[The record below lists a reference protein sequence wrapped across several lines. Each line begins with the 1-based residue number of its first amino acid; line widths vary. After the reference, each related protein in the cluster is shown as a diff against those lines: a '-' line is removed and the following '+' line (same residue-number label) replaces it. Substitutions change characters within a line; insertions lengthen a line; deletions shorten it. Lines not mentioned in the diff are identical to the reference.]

1 MFSAFAAKSGYAADP
16 SPIKVGILLPLTG
29 TFAEVSDKQLDGA
42 LLAMD
47 VVNKRGGLNMPNG
60 KVKVEG
66 VVADDEAKQD
76 VGVRRY
82 RYRVDEAVQRTRCS
96 NPCTTGLCH

>member
-1 MFSAFAAKSGYAADP
+1 
-16 SPIKVGILLPLTG
+16 
-29 TFAEVSDKQLDGA
+29 
-42 LLAMD
+42 MD
-47 VVNKRGGLNMPNG
+47 FVNKRGGLNMPNG